1 MSDTVV
7 RIVVDSSNAR
17 SESLAAERSL
27 DRFGDSSKR
36 LDRNLGSLDL
46 RITSVTRNLRGFR
59 TAVGALGLTFLVREF
74 ADLADKSTQMDAKL
88 RLATDSTYS
97 YARAQSDVH
106 DIAKR
111 TRSELTSTTTLYAKM
126 AANGKTL
133 KATQEDIA
141 RATETVTKSL
151 KISGATTGETSSTVL
166 QLGQAL
172 ASGRLNGD
180 EFRSLSENAPRL
192 MQLIADAVGKPRG
205 ELKKLASEGKLTSEL
220 LFKALSDPAY
230 TAKLDEEFKRIPPTF
245 SDAMTAVKNA
255 AIDAFGA
262 FDKGGQFSQ
271 SLYNFATDATG
282 NMSRITSAMQ
292 TAGTA
297 LASALRFA
305 SDNASTLGLILGG
318 VVAAKIGLF
327 AQTLAVQA
335 VGALVAFRNANLGAI
350 AGAMALARIAPIA
363 GTATI
368 ALTGLRA
375 AGAGLLA
382 IFGGP
387 IGAAITALTIAFG
400 FFASNAANTA
410 TILSNTNS
418 VVADTDKLIKDMSF
432 TADDAS
438 GTVKGVGTQADSA
451 TPKIDNFAGAVGN
464 AAQKLYELA
473 AAQRTANI
481 AALESKRV
489 ELSTQ
494 WSDLYASSREGRR
507 KEFFKPQG
515 SIWGNLKQ
523 AGKTIGGELGEL
535 VGVGTP
541 DAEIDARM
549 KDLKTSM
556 GNIDSSLKRIAET
569 PLEKVA
575 QDQRLR
581 AQAGIGGGT
590 LELGEGSGGKKKGR
604 GGKSEAEREA
614 ERAAKEAERQKEAYD
629 KLFLTMEQNLTIA
642 KAMPIEAEALSKEY
656 ELQEI
661 LGKKI
666 SDGDRDRIKSLT
678 EQTRAARLLT
688 DMKAANDNS
697 KAELDY
703 QKRRLSMT
711 DKEASIAEAAWEWER
726 RALEEKVDLT
736 GDEYQTQLK
745 LVKARAGE
753 TFEIEK
759 QNRLIKSREALLRD
773 YSPANARDLELEQ
786 IAADRKQLDLLR
798 SKSIADGGI
807 SEEQYRR
814 SLDGLNRATA
824 EVATRFEYELG
835 QSIDTLGSQLTGTF
849 GKAISKFGQ
858 LLSGLADAARGN
870 FAGLGPIGSII
881 DMLGKNSDGTLTG
894 IGQAAAKAS
903 QNTLDSI
910 LGRNGQKSAL
920 LNPLQSLSTRFDGFK
935 GDMKK
940 IFTGKGPGSVAG
952 AIGNTLGAAASG
964 MQMGQMADGVMKA
977 LGIGSSKTG
986 ASIGGA
992 LGSVVGGP
1000 IGSIIGSIG
1009 GGLIGGLFKKKRYG
1023 TSNITLGD
1031 DGYLTSDT
1039 TGNKSAYKAA
1049 ASGAA
1054 GNVISGLNSIAEQL
1068 GGSLSG
1074 NPNISIGQYKG
1085 KWRVSDIGRTGKLKG
1100 GSGRTDIKDF
1110 GKDGEEEAISYAIQT
1125 ALKQGVLT
1133 GVSEF
1138 SKRVLSAAEDLD
1150 RAVTLATKYE
1160 NIVKELARID
1170 DPIGAPLKELNAE
1183 FQKLRDEM
1191 VANKATA
1198 AELANVDRYY
1208 MVQRENM
1215 LKDQLSDLKSFRDT
1229 LMGEG
1234 SGLTTKSRLD
1244 RKLAEFQKY
1253 EEALAAGKSVDTA
1266 AMTDL
1271 GKTIW
1276 DMSKD
1281 IYGTATAQSQNIRNR
1296 LLDAT
1301 DAASKYVEGVYAQNS
1316 TNVVEAVDTQTQM
1329 IAEQVKQQAKG
1340 NALTEQL
1347 IELIRNSQEIAN
1359 VWNGGAAVN
1368 GKQPG
1373 TV

>member
-1 MSDTVV
+1 
-7 RIVVDSSNAR
+7 
-17 SESLAAERSL
+17 
-27 DRFGDSSKR
+27 
-36 LDRNLGSLDL
+36 
-46 RITSVTRNLRGFR
+46 
-59 TAVGALGLTFLVREF
+59 
-74 ADLADKSTQMDAKL
+74 MDAKL
-88 RLATDSTYS
+88 RLATNSTYS
-97 YARAQSDVH
+97 YAQAQKDVH
-106 DIAKR
+106 AIAKNTR
-111 TRSELTSTTTLYAKM
+111 TELTSTATLYSKM

-133 KATQEDIA
+133 KATQLEIA

-180 EFRSLSENAPRL
+180 EFRSLTENAPRL
-192 MQLIADAVGKPRG
+192 MQVIADAIGKPRG

-220 LFKALSDPAY
+220 LFKALSDPKY
-230 TAKLDEEFKRIPPTF
+230 TAALDAEFKQIPPTF

-282 NMSRITSAMQ
+282 NMAKITSAMQ
-292 TAGTA
+292 NAGTA
-297 LASALRFA
+297 VSSALRFA
-305 SDNASTLGLILGG
+305 IDNASTLGLLLGG

-350 AGAMALARIAPIA
+350 AGAMALARVAPIA
-363 GTATI
+363 GTATV
-368 ALTGLRA
+368 ALAGLRA

-382 IFGGP
+382 VFGGP
-387 IGAAITALTIAFG
+387 IGAAITALTVAFG
-400 FFASNAANTA
+400 YFASNAANTA

-432 TADDAS
+432 TAGDAS
-438 GTVKGVGTQADSA
+438 GTVQGVGTQADVA
-451 TPKIDNFAGAVGN
+451 APKIDKFAGAVGN

-481 AALESKRV
+481 AALESKRT

-523 AGKTIGGELGEL
+523 AGKTIGGEVGEFL
-535 VGVGTP
+535 GVGTP
-541 DAEIDARM
+541 DSEIDARM

-556 GNIDSSLKRIAET
+556 GNIDQSLKQIAAT
-569 PLEKVA
+569 PLEKIA
-575 QDQRLR
+575 QDERLR

-590 LELGEGSGGKKKGR
+590 LALGEGSGGKK
-604 GGKSEAEREA
+604 GGKGKTDAERAA
-614 ERAAKEAERQKEAYD
+614 ERAAKEAERQKEAYE
-629 KLFLTMEQNLTIA
+629 KLFTTMEQNLAIA
-642 KAMPIEAEALSKEY
+642 KAMPIEAEALTKEY
-656 ELQEI
+656 ELQDI
-661 LGKKI
+661 MGKKI
-666 SDGDRDRIKSLT
+666 SDADRERIKSLT
-678 EQTRAARLLT
+678 EQTRAARFLT
-688 DMKAANDNS
+688 DMRAANDNS

-711 DKEASIAEAAWEWER
+711 DKEASIAEAAWEWES

-736 GDEYQTQLK
+736 GEEYQTQLK

-753 TFEIEK
+753 TYEIEK

-773 YSPANARDLELEQ
+773 YSPANARELELEQ
-786 IAADRKQLDLLR
+786 IAADKKQLDLLR
-798 SKSIADGGI
+798 SKSLADGGI

-903 QNTLDSI
+903 QNTLDSL

-920 LNPLQSLSTRFDGFK
+920 LNPLQSLGAGFDGFK

-964 MQMGQMADGVMKA
+964 MQMGQMADGLMKA

-992 LGSVVGGP
+992 IGGAVGGP
-1000 IGSIIGSIG
+1000 IGSLIGSIG
-1009 GGLIGGLFKKKRYG
+1009 GGLIGGMFKKKRYG
-1023 TSNITLGD
+1023 TANITLGD
-1031 DGYLTSDT
+1031 DGYLDSST
-1039 TGNKSAYKAA
+1039 TGNKAAYEAA
-1049 ASGAA
+1049 ATGAA

-1068 GGSLSG
+1068 GGSLTGS
-1074 NPNISIGQYKG
+1074 PNVSIGQYKG

-1170 DPIGAPLKELNAE
+1170 DPIGAPLAELNKE
-1183 FQKLRDEM
+1183 FTKLRDEM

-1208 MVQRENM
+1208 MIQRENM
-1215 LKDQLSDLKSFRDT
+1215 LKDQLSDLKSFRDK

-1234 SGLTTKSRLD
+1234 SGLSTKSRLD
-1244 RKLAEFQKY
+1244 SKLAEFEKY
-1253 EEALAAGKSVDTA
+1253 EQALASGKSVDTGA
-1266 AMTDL
+1266 LTTL
-1271 GKTIW
+1271 GSEIW
-1276 DMSKD
+1276 DMTKD
-1281 IYGTATAQSQNIRNR
+1281 IYGTATAQSQNVRNR

-1316 TNVVEAVDTQTQM
+1316 TSVVEAVDAQTQM
-1329 IAEQVKQQAKG
+1329 AAEMVKQQAKG
-1340 NALTEQL
+1340 NSLTEQL
-1347 IELIRNSQEIAN
+1347 IELLKTKDTIVNVLNSGSNAN
-1359 VWNGGAAVN
+1359 GYQSN
-1368 GKQPG
+1368 
-1373 TV
+1373 TY

>member
-1 MSDTVV
+1 MSETVV

-27 DRFGDSSKR
+27 DRFGASSKR

-59 TAVGALGLTFLVREF
+59 AGLAGLGVGFLVKEF

-88 RLATDSTYS
+88 RLATNSTYS
-97 YARAQSDVH
+97 YAQAQKDVH
-106 DIAKR
+106 AIAKNTR
-111 TRSELTSTTTLYAKM
+111 TELTSTATLYSKM

-133 KATQEDIA
+133 KATQLEIA

-180 EFRSLSENAPRL
+180 EFRSLTENAPRL
-192 MQLIADAVGKPRG
+192 MQVIADAIGKPRG

-220 LFKALSDPAY
+220 LFKALSDPKY
-230 TAKLDEEFKRIPPTF
+230 TAALDAEFKQIPPTF

-282 NMSRITSAMQ
+282 NMAKITSAMQ
-292 TAGTA
+292 NAGTA
-297 LASALRFA
+297 VSSALRFA
-305 SDNASTLGLILGG
+305 IDNASTLGLLLGG

-350 AGAMALARIAPIA
+350 AGAMALARVAPIA
-363 GTATI
+363 GTATV
-368 ALTGLRA
+368 ALAGLRA

-382 IFGGP
+382 VFGGP
-387 IGAAITALTIAFG
+387 IGAAITALTVAFG
-400 FFASNAANTA
+400 YFASNAANTA

-432 TADDAS
+432 TAGDAS
-438 GTVKGVGTQADSA
+438 GTVQGVGTQADVA
-451 TPKIDNFAGAVGN
+451 APKIDKFAGAVGN

-481 AALESKRV
+481 AALESKRT

-523 AGKTIGGELGEL
+523 AGKTIGGEVGEFL
-535 VGVGTP
+535 GVGTP
-541 DAEIDARM
+541 DSEIDARM

-556 GNIDSSLKRIAET
+556 GNIDQSLKQIAAT
-569 PLEKVA
+569 PLEKIA
-575 QDQRLR
+575 QDERLR

-590 LELGEGSGGKKKGR
+590 LALGEGSGGKK
-604 GGKSEAEREA
+604 GGKGKTDAERAA
-614 ERAAKEAERQKEAYD
+614 ERAAKEAERQKEAYE
-629 KLFLTMEQNLTIA
+629 KLFTTMEQNLAIA
-642 KAMPIEAEALSKEY
+642 KAMPIEAEALTKEY
-656 ELQEI
+656 ELQDI
-661 LGKKI
+661 MGKKI
-666 SDGDRDRIKSLT
+666 SDADRERIKSLT
-678 EQTRAARLLT
+678 EQTRAARFLT
-688 DMKAANDNS
+688 DMRAANDNS

-711 DKEASIAEAAWEWER
+711 DKEASIAEAAWEWES

-736 GDEYQTQLK
+736 GEEYQTQLK

-753 TFEIEK
+753 TYEIEK

-773 YSPANARDLELEQ
+773 YSPANARELELEQ
-786 IAADRKQLDLLR
+786 IAADKKQLDLLR
-798 SKSIADGGI
+798 SKSLADGGI

-903 QNTLDSI
+903 QNTLDSL

-920 LNPLQSLSTRFDGFK
+920 LNPLQSLGAGFDGFK

-964 MQMGQMADGVMKA
+964 MQMGQMADGLMKA

-992 LGSVVGGP
+992 IGGAVGGP
-1000 IGSIIGSIG
+1000 IGSLIGSIG
-1009 GGLIGGLFKKKRYG
+1009 GGLIGGMFKKKRYG
-1023 TSNITLGD
+1023 TANITLGD
-1031 DGYLTSDT
+1031 DGYLDSST
-1039 TGNKSAYKAA
+1039 TGNKAAYEAA
-1049 ASGAA
+1049 ATGAA

-1068 GGSLSG
+1068 GGSLTGS
-1074 NPNISIGQYKG
+1074 PNVSIGQYKG

-1170 DPIGAPLKELNAE
+1170 DPIGAPLAELNKE
-1183 FQKLRDEM
+1183 FTKLRDEM

-1208 MVQRENM
+1208 MIQRENM
-1215 LKDQLSDLKSFRDT
+1215 LKDQLSDLKSFRDK

-1234 SGLTTKSRLD
+1234 SGLSTKSRLD
-1244 RKLAEFQKY
+1244 SKLAEFEKY
-1253 EEALAAGKSVDTA
+1253 EQALASGKSVDTGA
-1266 AMTDL
+1266 LTTL
-1271 GKTIW
+1271 GSEIW
-1276 DMSKD
+1276 DMTKD
-1281 IYGTATAQSQNIRNR
+1281 IYGTATAQSQNVRNR

-1316 TNVVEAVDTQTQM
+1316 TSVVEAVDAQTQM
-1329 IAEQVKQQAKG
+1329 AAEMVKQQAKG
-1340 NALTEQL
+1340 NSLTEQL
-1347 IELIRNSQEIAN
+1347 IELLKTKDTIVNVLNSGSNAN
-1359 VWNGGAAVN
+1359 GYQSN
-1368 GKQPG
+1368 
-1373 TV
+1373 TY